1 MAEEL
6 SIISSNL
13 LTNVSESEVNELI
26 NQMVEKSKN
35 NMEEICE
42 LTLECTTL
50 LSSAESRS
58 TALSNQGVFKRLIG
72 SITGKN
78 HKLYVV
84 TQIVIWRE
92 LAMTRA
98 LAMMSGGLDSTLA
111 AKLVKDQGIE
121 VIVIC
126 FKSYFF
132 GEESAKKMCEQID
145 IKLEV
150 VDFDQSILPPPSNV
164 TGIRAS
170 DPLLLKKLKMPRR
183 RAINSGANSA
193 S

>member
-58 TALSNQGVFKRLIG
+58 TALSNQGVFNRLIG
-72 SITGKN
+72 NITGK
-78 HKLYVV
+78 
-84 TQIVIWRE
+84 I
-92 LAMTRA
+92 
-98 LAMMSGGLDSTLA
+98 
-111 AKLVKDQGIE
+111 
-121 VIVIC
+121 
-126 FKSYFF
+126 KSYRMPF
-132 GEESAKKMCEQID
+132 CRI
-145 IKLEV
+145 
-150 VDFDQSILPPPSNV
+150 ILMLYMRLKVLLTGLCSNV
-164 TGIRAS
+164 Q
-170 DPLLLKKLKMPRR
+170 
-183 RAINSGANSA
+183 AIGNCC
-193 S
+193 